1 MPRARRRR
9 HRVYSTCRLLQRDV
23 FPSAAE
29 TTFTKHHANR
39 NSRSSPSASAKAA
52 ACGAHARA
60 SQDAGN
66 GGEHVGVNREGAPLS
81 SEGRGERAL
90 LVVACAATSAR
101 HNAKCAANRK
111 VNGSPTASDHAGSN
125 APAASASRSVSAT
138 RSSVKR
144 AASLLSSSP
153 RKTSEESGRP
163 HSARAGGGVGQE
175 RLAARSAPR
184 RAPRGSR
191 LPASGRT
198 GRTPRAGGTD
208 APRPRPPPRTDDAA

>member
-9 HRVYSTCRLLQRDV
+9 HRVYSTCV

-81 SEGRGERAL
+81 SEGRGEISL

-163 HSARAGGGVGQE
+163 HSARAPAAGLVRNRVKKRPCLLSGGAFGGALGAAASTTGVSPPGVGPHGPYPE
-175 RLAARSAPR
+175 
-184 RAPRGSR
+184 SR
-191 LPASGRT
+191 WN
-198 GRTPRAGGTD
+198 
-208 APRPRPPPRTDDAA
+208 